1 MNIFMSSECPIESA
15 NNLDSKRINKMLL
28 ESCQMLSTAVN
39 ECGGKAPYKSTH
51 KNHPS
56 NVWVR
61 QAKKNYSWLWSHAQ
75 QLTHIY
81 TLETGKTHKCESIL
95 LELAKPEHYILIP
108 DNDAEMTAL
117 PNCAANQS
125 KGISFKHITDTF
137 EAYRLYLV
145 ARWNTDT
152 LKPKWKNRPT
162 PTFYEVTNV

>member
-1 MNIFMSSECPIESA
+1 MNIFITSECPIESA
-15 NNLDSKRINKMLL
+15 NNLDSKRVNKMLL

-39 ECGGKAPYKSTH
+39 ECGGKAPYRSTH

-61 QAKKNYSWLWSHAQ
+61 QSKKNYSWLWSHAD
-75 QLTHIY
+75 QLAHIY
-81 TLETGKTHKCESIL
+81 TQETGKIHKCQAIL
-95 LELAKPEHYILIP
+95 SELSEYHNYKLIP
-108 DNDAEMTAL
+108 DGDITSI
-117 PNCAANQS
+117 PNCAANKE

-152 LKPKWKNRPT
+152 LKPKWKNRQT